1 MAAAMAPKEYRSA
14 LKEIGYSQAG
24 FAKFIGA
31 SPRTGQKWALGEARI
46 PNPVAILL
54 RLFVAHPKMLK
65 VVEAMTPL
73 PTMARVEG
81 KRARRIKRK
90 AA

>member
-1 MAAAMAPKEYRSA
+1 VAAAMTPDEYRAA
-14 LKEIGYSQAG
+14 LKKIGYSQAK
-24 FAKFIGA
+24 FAKLVGA
-31 SPRTGQKWALGEARI
+31 TPRTGQKWALGETRI
-46 PNPVAILL
+46 PNLAAILL
-54 RLFVAHPKMLK
+54 RLFLAHPKMVK

-73 PTMARVEG
+73 PTRARTQR